1 MANSWMAL
9 VKKTFDTGRGKDKEY
24 SYKQA
29 MSDAKK
35 LYHPSSSK
43 NTTSTK
49 EMTTSGET
57 SSKEASSIISES
69 ESPKMGRARG
79 TKKSKK
85 TKKTKKSAKKSKKS
99 KNTRKARK

>member
-1 MANSWMAL
+1 MAL

-43 NTTSTK
+43 NTASTK

-57 SSKEASSIISES
+57 TSEEASSNISKS
-69 ESPKMGRARG
+69 ESPKMGKARG

-85 TKKTKKSAKKSKKS
+85 STKKSKKSAKKSKK
-99 KNTRKARK
+99 TRKARK

>member
-49 EMTTSGET
+49 EITTSGET